1 MSKAS
6 DFCKTCAET
15 LGFKGRFSLLAF
27 GVLGLFFPGLV
38 TYLLLSVIAKSLENV
53 DILQQMLKELEDD
66 A

>member
-27 GVLGLFFPGLV
+27 GVFGLFFPGLV
-38 TYLLLSVIAKSLENV
+38 TYLLLSGIAKSLKNV
-53 DILQQMLKELEDD
+53 DIQQMLKELEDD

>member
-6 DFCKTCAET
+6 ELSKRCAEA
-15 LGFKGRFSLLAF
+15 LGFKGRFALLAF

-38 TYLLLSVIAKSLENV
+38 TYLLLSGIAKGLKNV
-53 DILQQMLKELEDD
+53 DIQQMLEELEDD